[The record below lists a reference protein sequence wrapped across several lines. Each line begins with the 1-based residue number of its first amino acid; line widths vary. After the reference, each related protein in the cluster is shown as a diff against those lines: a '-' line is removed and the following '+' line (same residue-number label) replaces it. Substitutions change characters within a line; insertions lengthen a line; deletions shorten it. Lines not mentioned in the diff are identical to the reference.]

1 MNANSASANPE
12 RANPVSG
19 PARAGLAGWPVNL
32 LVRDRL
38 VVVVGAGR
46 IAARKIEPLLEL
58 GARVTVVAPEVGPEV
73 RAWHTAGRLVLDE
86 RTFRPGD
93 LDDAWLAVTATPD
106 PGVNEAVKRAGD
118 ERRIFVNAADDPAHC
133 SFTLMSVIRRSDL
146 VVAIGTGGR
155 SPALASWLKR
165 RAEAEL
171 GPEFETLLGLLSDA
185 REELRATGASSEDAD
200 WQHAFDSG
208 ILDLVRA
215 GRIDEAKELLRTC
228 L

>member
-1 MNANSASANPE
+1 VTE
-12 RANPVSG
+12 RDR
-19 PARAGLAGWPVNL
+19 RAQPPGRPGLAGWPVNL

-58 GARVTVVAPEVGPEV
+58 GARVVVIAPEVGTEV
-73 RAWHTAGRLVLDE
+73 GSWHEQGRLQVE
-86 RTFRPGD
+86 ARAFVPTD
-93 LDDAWLAVTATPD
+93 LDTAWLAVTATSD
-106 PGVNEAVKRAGD
+106 PAVNEAVYRAGE

-133 SFTLMSVIRRSDL
+133 SFTLMSVIRRADL

-155 SPALASWLKR
+155 SPALATWLKR
-165 RAEAEL
+165 RFTDEM
-171 GPEFETLLGLLSDA
+171 GPEYEALLELLSEA
-185 REELRATGASSEDAD
+185 REELRSGGASSEDAD
-200 WQHAFDSG
+200 WQRAFDSG
-208 ILDLVRA
+208 ILDLVKA